1 MAPKLGAR
9 DGQVPASSCF
19 SSPSAAA
26 LAAAAAAPPAS
37 RAAAAA
43 AARSVRAFAKMPSTH
58 SFSAVSNR

>member
-43 AARSVRAFAKMPSTH
+43 RSVRAFAKMPSTH